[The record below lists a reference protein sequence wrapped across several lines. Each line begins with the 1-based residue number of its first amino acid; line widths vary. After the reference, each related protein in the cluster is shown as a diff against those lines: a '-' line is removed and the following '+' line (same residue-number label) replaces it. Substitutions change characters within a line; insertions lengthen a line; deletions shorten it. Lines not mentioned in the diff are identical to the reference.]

1 MTILRRAYALAR
13 WLVRLEIGIWR
24 SLFLLAA
31 RRVPGR
37 GPGVRLFPYAK
48 EVAPLLYAFIGV
60 SALELVVVHL
70 ILPWETVRTIALVIS
85 LWGLLWM
92 IGYLASL
99 KVFQH
104 LVGPGELRVR
114 YGTAVDVRVPWEAVA
129 DVRLGRHR
137 VPTGKAVHVLPA
149 DGADGGVALH
159 VSVLKRTRIELVLHG
174 PTMLELPDG
183 PQEVTA
189 VRLDADD
196 PKALVAAA
204 REHLRDPSGREAA
217 PIL

>member
-1 MTILRRAYALAR
+1 MTVLRRAYALAS

-37 GPGVRLFPYAK
+37 APGVGTFPYAK
-48 EVAPLLYAFIGV
+48 EVSPLLYAFIGV
-60 SALELVVVHL
+60 SALELVVLHL
-70 ILPWETVRTIALVIS
+70 ILPWATVRTIALVLS

-99 KVFQH
+99 RVYLH
-104 LVGPGELRVR
+104 LVGPDELRAR
-114 YGTAVDVRVPWEAVA
+114 YGTYVDVRVPWEAVA
-129 DVRLGRHR
+129 EVRLAKHR
-137 VPTGKAVHVLPA
+137 LPTGKAMQVLPA
-149 DGADGGVALH
+149 EGGDAVHVA
-159 VSVLKRTRIELVLHG
+159 VLKRTRIDVVLRA
-174 PTMLELPDG
+174 PTTLALPDG
-183 PQEVTA
+183 PLEVTA

-204 REHLRDPSGREAA
+204 RRRLAERSEQEAA

>member
-1 MTILRRAYALAR
+1 MTVLRRAYALAR

-31 RRVPGR
+31 RRMPGR
-37 GPGVRLFPYAK
+37 GPGVQTFPYAK

-70 ILPWETVRTIALVIS
+70 ILPWETVRTIALVLS

-99 KVFQH
+99 RVYLH
-104 LVGPGELRVR
+104 LVGPDELRAR
-114 YGTAVDVRVPWEAVA
+114 YATYVDVRVPWEAVA
-129 DVRLGRHR
+129 EVRLAKHR
-137 VPTGKAVHVLPA
+137 LPTGKALQVLPA
-149 DGADGGVALH
+149 EGGDAVHVA
-159 VSVLKRTRIELVLHG
+159 VLKRTRIDVVLRAPTTLV
-174 PTMLELPDG
+174 LPDG
-183 PQEVTA
+183 PREVTA

-204 REHLRDPSGREAA
+204 RGRLAERSPQGTA